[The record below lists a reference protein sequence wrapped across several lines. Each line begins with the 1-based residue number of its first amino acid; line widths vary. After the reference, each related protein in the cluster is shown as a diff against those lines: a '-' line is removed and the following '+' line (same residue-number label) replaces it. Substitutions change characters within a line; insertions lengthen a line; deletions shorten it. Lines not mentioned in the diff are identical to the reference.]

1 MALPRALVYEPDYI
15 IFDEPVSGL
24 GLYFEKIMYYITRI
38 VETASA
44 TLITITHELKDIR
57 TIANQ
62 VLFLNEGRV
71 IFNGKTNDLSQSPNP
86 LLQNIYNEYPQ

>member
-1 MALPRALVYEPDYI
+1 
-15 IFDEPVSGL
+15 
-24 GLYFEKIMYYITRI
+24 MYYITRI

-71 IFNGKTNDLSQSPNP
+71 IFNGKTSDLYQSHNP
-86 LLQNIYNEYPQ
+86 LVQEYLQ

>member
-1 MALPRALVYEPDYI
+1 MLYECWVKTPA
-15 IFDEPVSGL
+15 
-24 GLYFEKIMYYITRI
+24 
-38 VETASA
+38 ETASA

-71 IFNGKTNDLSQSPNP
+71 IFNGKTSDLYQSLNP
-86 LLQNIYNEYPQ
+86 LVQEYLQ

>member
-38 VETASA
+38 VDTASA
-44 TLITITHELKDIR
+44 TLITITHELKDIQ
-57 TIANQ
+57 TIGNQ
-62 VLFLNEGRV
+62 ILFLDAGRV
-71 IFNGKTNDLSQSPNP
+71 VYNGKTSDLSQSPNP
-86 LLQNIYNEYPQ
+86 LLQEYLQ